1 MSFRSF
7 IYYCALC
14 GGCTALVGWFIGR
27 LPLDEWIFTP
37 LLQSMKDDDAREF
50 LKAVGVAG
58 FRGMMLGILVAL
70 GLGILDAMLSP
81 GKGCVRLFGRVTVAV
96 MVGGMGGLLGG
107 AIGQAFFGWFKLSV
121 FQVLGWTFTGFMI
134 GAAPGM
140 YDLLERLLTR
150 ERMGGAIR
158 KLIHGLIG
166 GFVGGFLGGL
176 VSLLLTFIGT
186 LVFRENAATFWTPFA
201 AGFIA
206 LGMCIGLLI
215 GTAQVVL
222 KEAWL
227 KIESGRR
234 AGREVLLTK
243 PSITIGRAESCDIG
257 LFGDPTVERKHARIV
272 LQGNRYLVEDADTP
286 TAPIST
292 ASASTARGRCVRATR
307 SASATARCAFG
318 ESAKRPA

>member
-1 MSFRSF
+1 
-7 IYYCALC
+7 
-14 GGCTALVGWFIGR
+14 
-27 LPLDEWIFTP
+27 
-37 LLQSMKDDDAREF
+37 
-50 LKAVGVAG
+50 
-58 FRGMMLGILVAL
+58 MMLGILGRGSAWASSTPCCRPARAVFGFSAARHGGGDGPVAW
-70 GLGILDAMLSP
+70 AW
-81 GKGCVRLFGRVTVAV
+81 
-96 MVGGMGGLLGG
+96 LLGG
-107 AIGQAFFGWFKLSV
+107 AIGQAFVGWVKLSV
-121 FQVLGWTFTGFMI
+121 FLVLGWTFTGFMI
-134 GAAPGM
+134 GAAPGL

-234 AGREVLLTK
+234 AGRELLLSK

-257 LFGDPTVERKHARIV
+257 LFGDPQVERNHARIV

-286 TAPIST
+286 AGTYLNGERIDGPAPL
-292 ASASTARGRCVRATR
+292 R
-307 SASATARCAFG
+307 SGDEIRVGNCTLRFG
-318 ESAKRPA
+318 ERQKRPA